1 MSAQGMRLKAL
12 LKNYAARCGV
22 PAQVALQNYMF
33 ERFLERLSRS
43 PYRDHFVIKGGM
55 LVSHLMGLATRT
67 TMDLDA
73 TLRRMPLTG
82 EAVLQA
88 VNAIASIDLGDGTAF
103 ESIGMEPIRKDD
115 VYGGFRV
122 RLDALYDTLRTPL
135 SIDISTGD
143 AITPHPV
150 EYEFGGMFGD
160 ETKISLWGYNV
171 ETILAEKVEAILSLG
186 TLSTRPRDFY
196 DVYILSRAGQF
207 SPALFKEAL
216 LATAEHRGTAAVLN
230 DAAER
235 LDSLKQSAALHAQWN
250 VYRAKFSYAREIS
263 LESTLAAVAELMA
276 GWTP

>member
-43 PYRDHFVIKGGM
+43 SYRDHFVIKGGM

-88 VNAIASIDLGDGTAF
+88 VNTIAAIDLGDGTAF

-150 EYEFGGMFGD
+150 EYEFGGMFSN

-196 DVYILSRAGQF
+196 DAYILSRAGQF

-216 LATAEHRGTAAVLN
+216 HATAEHRGTAAVLK
-230 DAAER
+230 DAAAR
-235 LDSLKQSAALHAQWN
+235 LDALRQSTALQEQWN
-250 VYRAKFSYAREIS
+250 VYGTKFPYARGIRFADTILQIENLIS
-263 LESTLAAVAELMA
+263 LA
-276 GWTP
+276 